1 MKKMPPPRY
10 PGTEIEIN
18 ALHLPPALH
27 TEWEEAADEAEALS
41 ASPTVA
47 PLSYLH
53 LRPTWSHT
61 HARE

>member
-1 MKKMPPPRY
+1 MPPPRY

-27 TEWEEAADEAEALS
+27 TEWEEAADGRAEALS

-53 LRPTWSHT
+53 LRPTRSHT
-61 HARE
+61 QAPE